1 MLETQGRIAF
11 EEEHEIFRDTV
22 RKFFA
27 EQVTPNN
34 AAWEEAGIVPRAF
47 WEQCGEMGLLCPN
60 VSEEWGGL
68 GLDFRYNAIIN
79 EELGYTGATAGIALQ
94 SDITVG
100 YIEGYGSE
108 AQKRALLPKMISGE
122 IVTAIA
128 MTEPNTGSDLQGI
141 RTSAVRDGEEF
152 VINGAKTYISSG
164 QTADLVIVVARTRPE
179 GGSKGLSLILVEA
192 DRAGFSR
199 GRNLDK
205 IGHKQADTSEL
216 AFEDVRVPVSNLLG
230 PENGAFGCL
239 MSQLPQERLSI
250 AVAAQA
256 AAQRA
261 FDEAVSYT
269 RERKA
274 FGQSVFDF
282 QATRFALAEMK
293 TELQAGWAHL
303 DWCLLRH
310 VEGKLTTAEASAG
323 PSSTTPRSRTGSAI
337 ARCSCMAGRA
347 T

>member
-192 DRAGFSR
+192 DRRAS
-199 GRNLDK
+199 
-205 IGHKQADTSEL
+205 
-216 AFEDVRVPVSNLLG
+216 
-230 PENGAFGCL
+230 
-239 MSQLPQERLSI
+239 
-250 AVAAQA
+250 AVAAT
-256 AAQRA
+256 
-261 FDEAVSYT
+261 ST
-269 RERKA
+269 R
-274 FGQSVFDF
+274 S
-282 QATRFALAEMK
+282 ATSR
-293 TELQAGWAHL
+293 
-303 DWCLLRH
+303 
-310 VEGKLTTAEASAG
+310 
-323 PSSTTPRSRTGSAI
+323 PTPRSWPSRTCGC
-337 ARCSCMAGRA
+337 R
-347 T
+347 